1 MWTLVSVEIITDT
14 TGKQMGRGG
23 RGESG
28 RVGDVIGGVESK
40 RERRVRER
48 EREREGGERVSGED
62 QAETARVFSALVLAD
77 SDAAPC
83 LCRSSPSSDFSAT
96 LHLVLSRLTPPP
108 PGVTATAPDA
118 SL

>member
-23 RGESG
+23 RGESC

-48 EREREGGERVSGED
+48 EREREGGERGGPGRDGQS
-62 QAETARVFSALVLAD
+62 VFSTRAGGQR
-77 SDAAPC
+77 
-83 LCRSSPSSDFSAT
+83 RSAMP
-96 LHLVLSRLTPPP
+96 LSLL
-108 PGVTATAPDA
+108 
-118 SL
+118 SLL